1 MSQKKS
7 KPKVKLSFSRVSV
20 LLMYVNIIGM
30 FAYVMITKDYPPT
43 SFVIA
48 WFGFWAVQAVVTCK
62 LQLDKRKH
70 NSNISFWDAMLP
82 YLNQENIAALAEK
95 FLDID
100 LTYKKAKSIKQLEE
114 ECNE

>member
-1 MSQKKS
+1 
-7 KPKVKLSFSRVSV
+7 
-20 LLMYVNIIGM
+20 
-30 FAYVMITKDYPPT
+30 
-43 SFVIA
+43 
-48 WFGFWAVQAVVTCK
+48 
-62 LQLDKRKH
+62 
-70 NSNISFWDAMLP
+70 MLP